1 MVSFFFF
8 FLRFNDGFQTSKSK
22 SNKYFYFRYEINA
35 INNDDTEESDFE
47 KEYWIQ
53 KMQTYATKL
62 FEQEVTNVAALNAKN
77 SEKQWLKTVLKSGTL
92 TDKISAYSVLLQ
104 ENPVANL
111 ASLEQL
117 ISMISLKSRRPCLM
131 AIGKN
136 HGIIPL
142 KSLKNNNLLFFCE
155 MFVIG
160 TCL

>member
-1 MVSFFFF
+1 
-8 FLRFNDGFQTSKSK
+8 
-22 SNKYFYFRYEINA
+22 
-35 INNDDTEESDFE
+35 
-47 KEYWIQ
+47 
-53 KMQTYATKL
+53 MQTYATKL

-104 ENPVANL
+104 ENAVANL

-136 HGIIPL
+136 HGTIP
-142 KSLKNNNLLFFCE
+142 
-155 MFVIG
+155 
-160 TCL
+160 